1 MPNFVGGPIPRRD
14 GGGSREEYCLTMLTL
29 FKPWRS
35 GNDLRP
41 NKDTLWHDA
50 FSSYTFTARQE
61 QVMDNFMIKY
71 ECNDARDDFSAQRKR
86 MKKGHKMPMNLDH
99 EDVDDLD
106 TQHYG
111 EDYNEYHEESEAL
124 ITAAEA
130 LAEPSSQEITRRS
143 QQKSLA
149 TTVNAIG
156 WLDEMDGKH
165 PSKAPKKMNFSQDKT
180 ASQWKQLLKDKKQ
193 SILDERD
200 AQADQNEKA
209 KNFKPGDKN
218 AGEVKIV
225 GQNYFLSKDFKAS
238 NKEAQQ
244 LIDGTRQEN
253 QLLQNINNV
262 CYCDNSKLICC

>member
-1 MPNFVGGPIPRRD
+1 MKFHPNHPQYNTHQVLLLDESQGLVPNFVGGPIPRRD

-71 ECNDARDDFSAQRKR
+71 ECNDARDDFSAQCKK
-86 MKKGHKMPMNLDH
+86 MEKGHKMPMNLDC

-111 EDYNEYHEESEAL
+111 EDYNEYHEEPEAL

-130 LAEPSSQEITRRS
+130 LAEPSSQEITR
-143 QQKSLA
+143 
-149 TTVNAIG
+149 
-156 WLDEMDGKH
+156 
-165 PSKAPKKMNFSQDKT
+165 
-180 ASQWKQLLKDKKQ
+180 
-193 SILDERD
+193 
-200 AQADQNEKA
+200 
-209 KNFKPGDKN
+209 
-218 AGEVKIV
+218 
-225 GQNYFLSKDFKAS
+225 
-238 NKEAQQ
+238 
-244 LIDGTRQEN
+244 
-253 QLLQNINNV
+253 
-262 CYCDNSKLICC
+262 